1 MALSVSENSSA
12 FGLAVAFL
20 GLSWWAKIAMT
31 MTMTLTV
38 VIVVVMLVVL
48 IVIIIAISGNRS
60 TGSAT
65 NGTADNR
72 AILSTNFIAHGGPYG
87 ATHTAADS
95 GVQRVIS
102 GINAEWD
109 G

>member
-20 GLSWWAKIAMT
+20 GLSWWAKIA